1 MADTARRAELQ
12 QGVDNH
18 ETAARKARMAWKAVR
33 STWQGI
39 EKEHGGDPSAEV
51 IEAHQAEEKTAERAY
66 RDAKGD
72 RKRAERALAEFD
84 AAEAAKDAAPG
95 EPSPAPAPAPA
106 PATKA
111 PSNADTRVLDKKWAV
126 YIAGERAATDK
137 AWADEIAGPR
147 PAGWTG

>member
-95 EPSPAPAPAPA
+95 GPAPAPPPPPKPA
-106 PATKA
+106 PKA
-111 PSNADTRVLDKKWAV
+111 SGYKSDLDKKWAV

>member
-33 STWQGI
+33 SAWQGI

-95 EPSPAPAPAPA
+95 GPAPAPPPPPKPA
-106 PATKA
+106 PKA
-111 PSNADTRVLDKKWAV
+111 SGYKSDLDKKWAV